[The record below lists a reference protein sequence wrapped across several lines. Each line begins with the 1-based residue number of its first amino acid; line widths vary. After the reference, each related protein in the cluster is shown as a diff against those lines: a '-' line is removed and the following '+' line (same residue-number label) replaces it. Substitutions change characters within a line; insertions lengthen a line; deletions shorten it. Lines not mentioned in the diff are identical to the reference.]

1 MWQERV
7 MGVGISL
14 MNSLEGARP
23 FDQRRRTDRRLCN
36 LQALITTRHG
46 EVRAQVH
53 NLSAGGIG
61 FSIDPVI
68 SLKPGDI
75 FTLRHEKLGD
85 VACVVRWS
93 MQSRHGA
100 EFTETGAAL
109 ASVHA
114 FYDTLPSSQD
124 RTG

>member
-1 MWQERV
+1 

-14 MNSLEGARP
+14 KNGREGFLP
-23 FDQRRRTDRRLCN
+23 HDQRRRTDRRPCN
-36 LQALITTRHG
+36 LEATITMRHG
-46 EVRAQVH
+46 EFRARIH
-53 NLSAGGIG
+53 NLSAGGLG

-68 SLKPGDI
+68 PLRPGEI

-100 EFTETGAAL
+100 EFTGAAAAL

-114 FYDTLPSSQD
+114 YYDTLPSGQELA
-124 RTG
+124 G

>member
-1 MWQERV
+1 
-7 MGVGISL
+7 MGVGISF
-14 MNSLEGARP
+14 MNSLEGAQP
-23 FDQRRRTDRRLCN
+23 FDQRRRTDRRACSLD
-36 LQALITTRHG
+36 AMITTRHG

-53 NLSAGGIG
+53 NISAGGIG
-61 FSIDPVI
+61 FSIDPII
-68 SLKPGDI
+68 SLKPGDA

-100 EFTETGAAL
+100 EFAAAGAAL

-114 FYDTLPSSQD
+114 FYDTLPSGQD
-124 RTG
+124 RAV

>member
-1 MWQERV
+1 

-14 MNSLEGARP
+14 KNSFESTRP
-23 FDQRRRTDRRLCN
+23 YDQRRRTDRRDCSLDVI
-36 LQALITTRHG
+36 ITTRHG
-46 EVRAQVH
+46 DVRARIH
-53 NLSAGGIG
+53 NISAGGIG

-68 SLKPGDI
+68 SLKPGDL

-100 EFTETGAAL
+100 EFTESGAAL

-114 FYDTLPSSQD
+114 FYDALPSSQD
-124 RTG
+124 RSG